1 MHRLLAGTLAL
12 AGAAALPLAAC
23 DSKDTGPLRVPCVA
37 PARTPS
43 RVATLAPAAPFGDRT
58 FDHPIEIVS
67 GPAGRFYVLEQAGVV
82 RTVPPDGGATAT
94 AIDLTAKVKSGGEAG
109 LLGIAFDPGFAQ
121 NGFVY
126 LHYDQELEKKPD
138 VVFQSIIARY
148 TSSDGGL
155 TFDPATEKRILVVDQ
170 PFANH
175 NGGKIAFG
183 PDRFLY
189 IAFGDG
195 GSGGDPRGNGQNRDV
210 LLGKILRLDP
220 NGGDPYAIPKDNPF
234 AGGGGRPEIYAYGL
248 RNPWKFSF
256 DRATG
261 DLWAADVGQSRYEE
275 IDRIVLGGNYGWN
288 VREGAHCFQAE
299 TCATDGLI
307 DPVAEYGRS
316 QGVSVTGG
324 YVYRGAKLPGL
335 VGKLIYG
342 DYGTGTIWALDRDAA
357 GAYVPAPIVS
367 QTGFR
372 ISSFAQGDDGE
383 VWVADHSTG
392 RVHAIVPESAELPAD
407 GGGAKLSETGC
418 VDTSA
423 PTKAPEGLIAYDVR
437 SPLWSDGAK
446 KDRWLYVPEGRTI
459 GIAPDGDF
467 DVPPGSVAVKTF
479 GIEGKLVE
487 TRLFVR
493 YEDGTYAG
501 YSYEWNDEQTDAT
514 LLASGKTKT
523 LPSGATW
530 TFPSREECF
539 ACHTSVAG
547 FTLGLEARQVDVD
560 RFAAYLA
567 RPMKNDEVPKLA
579 AADTPG
585 ASDEQRA
592 RGYLHANCSICHREG
607 GGAGAATIDLRV
619 DRTLAEM
626 RACNVAPSGGD
637 LGIAG
642 AKLVTPG
649 DPSRSTIPLRMR
661 ALDRN
666 RMPPLASRVVD
677 ESGANAV
684 EAWIRGLAACP

>member
-1 MHRLLAGTLAL
+1 MIRLLSGTLAL
-12 AGAAALPLAAC
+12 AGVVVLSLAAC

-37 PARTPS
+37 PARSPS
-43 RVATLAPAAPFGDRT
+43 RVGLAPAAPFGDRT

-67 GPAGRFYVLEQAGVV
+67 GPGSRFYVLEQAGIARV
-82 RTVPPDGGATAT
+82 VPPDGGATT
-94 AIDLTAKVKSGGEAG
+94 VAIDLSAKVRSGGEAG
-109 LLGIAFDPGFAQ
+109 LLGIAFDPAFAQ

-126 LHYDQELEKKPD
+126 LHFDQDLEKKPN
-138 VVFQSIIARY
+138 VAFQSVIARFE
-148 TSSDGGL
+148 SKDGGL
-155 TFDPATEKRILVVDQ
+155 TFDPASEKRILVVDQ

-183 PDRFLY
+183 PDGFLY
-189 IAFGDG
+189 IGFGDG
-195 GSGGDPRGNGQNRDV
+195 GSGGDPLKNGQNRDV
-210 LLGKILRLDP
+210 LLGKILRIDP
-220 NGGDPYAIPKDNPF
+220 KGGDPYAIPPSNPF

-261 DLWAADVGQSRYEE
+261 DLWAADVGQSKFEE

-288 VREGAHCFQAE
+288 VREGAHCFEAE
-299 TCATDGLI
+299 TCPTEGLI

-324 YVYRGAKLPGL
+324 YVYRGTKIASLAGRF
-335 VGKLIYG
+335 VYG
-342 DYGTGTIWALDRDAA
+342 DFGTGNVWALDRDAT
-357 GAYVPAPIVS
+357 GAYVPSRIIEQS
-367 QTGFR
+367 GFH
-372 ISSFAQGDDGE
+372 ISTFAQGDDGE

-392 RVHAIVPESAELPAD
+392 RVHALVPQEAEAPAD
-407 GGGAKLSETGC
+407 GAGAKLSETGC
-418 VDTSA
+418 VDMAA
-423 PTKAPEGLIAYDVR
+423 PAKAPDAAIAYDVR

-446 KDRWLYVPEGRTI
+446 KDRWLFVPEGRTI
-459 GIAPDGDF
+459 GLAPDGDF

-479 GIEGKLVE
+479 TVGDRRVE

-493 YEDGTYAG
+493 YDDGTWAG
-501 YSYEWNDEQTDAT
+501 YSYEWNDAQTDAT
-514 LLASGKTKT
+514 LLTTGKTKE
-523 LPSGATW
+523 LGGGVAW

-560 RFAAYLA
+560 RFAPRLA
-567 RPMKNDEVPKLA
+567 RPVKNDEWPKLA
-579 AADTPG
+579 GADTPG
-585 ASDEQRA
+585 ASAEERA

-607 GGAGAATIDLRV
+607 SGAGAATMDLRV
-619 DRTLAEM
+619 DRALADV
-626 RACNVAPSGGD
+626 RACNVAPSAGD
-637 LGIAG
+637 VGVAD
-642 AKLVTPG
+642 AKLIAPG
-649 DPSRSTIPLRMR
+649 DPARSVVPLRMR

-677 ESGANAV
+677 EAGVRAV
-684 EAWIRGLAACP
+684 EDWIRSLTACP